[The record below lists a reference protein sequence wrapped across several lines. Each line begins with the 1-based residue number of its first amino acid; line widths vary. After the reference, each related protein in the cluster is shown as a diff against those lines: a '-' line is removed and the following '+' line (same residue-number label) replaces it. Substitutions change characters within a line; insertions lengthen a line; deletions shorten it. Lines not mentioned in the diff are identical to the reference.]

1 MALQQSGDCQSDS
14 AGGENGD
21 GINKAR
27 HNKKTITSQR
37 KTGNPGFLFFAPAI
51 VNLLVN
57 SKIDSAEHTALRSE
71 MKNKSSDSRL
81 TMNPAQ
87 SAKKADLAAF

>member
-1 MALQQSGDCQSDS
+1 MRFLLSKLR
-14 AGGENGD
+14 
-21 GINKAR
+21 I
-27 HNKKTITSQR
+27 
-37 KTGNPGFLFFAPAI
+37 FLFFPIPYLSQPLFSVPAI

-87 SAKKADLAAF
+87 NTKKADITAF